1 MHLPKH
7 IIFNFVSNFENHI
20 EVSRSILV
28 ILLLLP
34 VHNNILKIIYTV
46 IIILNTGEEWPGP
59 WYKPSHAD
67 CPTSP
72 EYSCRTRC
80 KPVYPDVL
88 QYPENGEPATTCT
101 LYCTICTA
109 DSTLSVV
116 IVDVLWSY
124 SYCLLL
130 LLLMLC
136 DRTASTVTPG
146 AETYEYD
153 REFADNDNPSYS
165 IAFPLPHKPN
175 NSFYVL

>member
-7 IIFNFVSNFENHI
+7 IIFSFVSNFENHI

-28 ILLLLP
+28 ILLLLLP

-46 IIILNTGEEWPGP
+46 FIILTTGEERPGP
-59 WYKPSHAD
+59 KYRSSTTD

-72 EYSCRTRC
+72 EYSCRTQC

-109 DSTLSVV
+109 DSILSIV
-116 IVDVLWSY
+116 IVDVL
-124 SYCLLL
+124 
-130 LLLMLC
+130 
-136 DRTASTVTPG
+136 
-146 AETYEYD
+146 
-153 REFADNDNPSYS
+153 
-165 IAFPLPHKPN
+165 
-175 NSFYVL
+175 